1 MAAPSQRT
9 RKRADDIR
17 QAAGLGET
25 DHLGGGE
32 QHAMGYVLRHQSIR
46 PSDVGL
52 VRWLARLSSNAS
64 RRHFARLVV
73 RWLK

>member
-1 MAAPSQRT
+1 MATLSQST
-9 RKRADDIR
+9 RQRADDIR

-32 QHAMGYVLRHQSIR
+32 QHAMGYVLRHQSTR

-52 VRWLARLSSNAS
+52 VRWLARLSSNAL
-64 RRHFARLVV
+64 RRHLATIVV